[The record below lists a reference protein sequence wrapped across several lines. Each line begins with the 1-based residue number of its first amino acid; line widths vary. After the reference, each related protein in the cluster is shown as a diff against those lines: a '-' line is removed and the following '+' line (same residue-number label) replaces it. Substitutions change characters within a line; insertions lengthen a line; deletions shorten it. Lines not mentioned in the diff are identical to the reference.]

1 MCMAGSEILLGDI
14 EGRQSVN
21 LPREGSQWEQH
32 PLDLSAL
39 KRGAG
44 SGGNKMVEEPS
55 LQLIKGMK
63 RLYRPEKLSGLH

>member
-44 SGGNKMVEEPS
+44 EIKWLKNPAFK
-55 LQLIKGMK
+55 QL
-63 RLYRPEKLSGLH
+63 RV